1 VNIFMTGGSGFVGS
15 SLIRALLTEGHRLTI
30 LTRSIKNCDKFINV
44 PGVSLIEGDPGKKGD
59 WQNYVSRHE
68 CLINLAGESIFSRWT
83 EKRKRLI
90 WESRVLTTRNL
101 IDAIEQ
107 NQGKKITLFSAS
119 GVGYYGF
126 SKNKD
131 FHEGMG
137 PGNDFLARLAKEW
150 ENEAVKASQK
160 GIRVIPMRFGMV
172 LGKNGGG
179 IARMAPLFRC
189 CLGGRI
195 GNGKQWVSWIHI
207 KDLVNA
213 LLFLINK
220 PALSGP
226 VNFTSPNPVK
236 NKNLVES
243 LATALHRPAFLPV
256 PGLMLKLVWG
266 ELASVLLNGQR
277 ALPRTLLENGFTFSF
292 PEIDGAVGNLVEIKK
307 YFR

>member
-1 VNIFMTGGSGFVGS
+1 
-15 SLIRALLTEGHRLTI
+15 LL
-30 LTRSIKNCDKFINV
+30 
-44 PGVSLIEGDPGKKGD
+44 
-59 WQNYVSRHE
+59 
-68 CLINLAGESIFSRWT
+68 
-83 EKRKRLI
+83 

-101 IDAIEQ
+101 VNAIEQ

-119 GVGYYGF
+119 GAGYYGF

-226 VNFTSPNPVK
+226 VNFTSPNPVR

-243 LATALHRPAFLPV
+243 LATVLHRPAFLPV

-277 ALPRTLLENGFTFSF
+277 ALPKKLLENGFTFSF
-292 PEIDGAVGNLVEIKK
+292 PEIDSALENLIAL
-307 YFR
+307 